1 MLTFLQ
7 LKPQNANYFSQITP
21 VFSLSIT
28 VENGFVFNLPRTA
41 GPIFRTLD
49 VIASGEN
56 SIFQDLFDSLG
67 DDVFA
72 QRFDIYIAYSEGNI
86 PVTANCW
93 QGYLI
98 ESIQFLGSGTGLK
111 LQIAFKGSTGPVM
124 AEFGTVVQENTRPIL
139 FNLHRQRIPV
149 MSVDW
154 QTEGF

>member
-1 MLTFLQ
+1 MMDQIGRASKRRKTLCKVLFTKRVCCGEISRPIRLARKTEFLQ

-98 ESIQFLGSGTGLK
+98 ESIQF
-111 LQIAFKGSTGPVM
+111 
-124 AEFGTVVQENTRPIL
+124 
-139 FNLHRQRIPV
+139 
-149 MSVDW
+149 
-154 QTEGF
+154 